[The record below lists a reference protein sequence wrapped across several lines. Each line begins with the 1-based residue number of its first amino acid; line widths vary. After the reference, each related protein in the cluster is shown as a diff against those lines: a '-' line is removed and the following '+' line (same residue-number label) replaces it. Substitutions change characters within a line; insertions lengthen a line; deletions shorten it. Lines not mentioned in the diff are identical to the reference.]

1 VSIIT
6 LVFVSQVSL
15 CSFHHKDEYHFD
27 STVQIRRNLTR
38 NVFMNRVYRTD
49 TERVQ
54 NENGNKCGT
63 TIEGVL
69 SGVPC

>member
-1 VSIIT
+1 MAPRVNITLMTVWPTLVTTTLGAKMVSIIT

-38 NVFMNRVYRTD
+38 NVFANGYRPY
-49 TERVQ
+49 
-54 NENGNKCGT
+54 
-63 TIEGVL
+63 
-69 SGVPC
+69 S